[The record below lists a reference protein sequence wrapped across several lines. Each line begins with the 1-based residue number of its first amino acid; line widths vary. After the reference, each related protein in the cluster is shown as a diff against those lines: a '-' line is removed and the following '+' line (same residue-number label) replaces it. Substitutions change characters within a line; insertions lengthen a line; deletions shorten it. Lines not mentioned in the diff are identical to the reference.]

1 MRFRLY
7 LTKYSL
13 SESETPFWEQSQNN
27 QCKLFRFNE
36 MFCLKYPEND
46 TVSLDINF
54 ICLHLSKF
62 DLNVHNTIYF
72 CIKLIVHSIVTYFLC
87 SPELRKAFVVILFR

>member
-27 QCKLFRFNE
+27 QCKIFRFNE
-36 MFCLKYPEND
+36 MFCLKYTEND
-46 TVSLDINF
+46 AVLLDLNF
-54 ICLHLSKF
+54 VCLHWSKL
-62 DLNVHNTIYF
+62 DSNAHDTIYVCTRHF
-72 CIKLIVHSIVTYFLC
+72 
-87 SPELRKAFVVILFR
+87 